1 MWLFDAGLFAAAQ
14 MRGKFL
20 DHHSAF
26 PRRAQEQALRALT
39 WRARA
44 TAFGREHGFASLRGP
59 EEFRERV
66 PLRDYAALKPWLVR
80 ALAGEHDVIWPG
92 KIPYFGMSSGTT
104 AGNKYLPISMAS
116 VAQQRRGGFEPI
128 AAYLRAGGQ
137 RDVMSGAAILLGSTT
152 ELERRASGVFVGDNT
167 GIMARHIP
175 AFVRHKQLPT
185 PETRRMQNWDDK
197 LVAIARE
204 AIDRDVR
211 VIAGTPAWFT
221 GLFDAVLALARER
234 GLPARTVTELWP
246 RLRLLTGGG
255 VRYAPYRP
263 RIEARLGAHVP
274 YFDVYNA
281 TEGGIMGV
289 QDRMHDPAMRLLPDA
304 RVYYEFVP
312 LSELQA
318 AAPRRLS
325 MWEVEVG
332 EVYALAVSTPSGL
345 FAYLL
350 GDCLRFVSTFP
361 HRFVFEGRTKAFLNV
376 CGEHVSQAELERA
389 VAAACVGQG
398 VVLTDFTVLAQVSE
412 RGVASH
418 TYLVEQDGRDGQ
430 LPDAEKMAAA
440 IDVEVG
446 RDNED
451 YRTHRSSALSL
462 AAPRV
467 VLLPRGAFERYMRA
481 RGKLGGQHK
490 VPRVIEDRALLRE
503 LLAAVPENPSR
514 SDTTP
519 VRWR

>member
-14 MRGKFL
+14 VRGTLL
-20 DHHSAF
+20 DRHSAH
-26 PRRAQEQALRALT
+26 PQKVQEQTLCALTRRARD
-39 WRARA
+39 
-44 TAFGREHGFASLRGP
+44 TAFGREHGFAAIRDAHS
-59 EEFRERV
+59 FRERV
-66 PLRDYAALKPWLVR
+66 PLRDYSALKPWLAR
-80 ALAGEHDVIWPG
+80 ALAGERDVIWPG

-104 AGNKYLPISMAS
+104 AGNKYLPISLAS
-116 VAQQRRGGFEPI
+116 VSQQRRGGFEPI
-128 AAYLRAGGQ
+128 AAYVRAGGR
-137 RDVMSGAAILLGSTT
+137 RDLMSGVAILLGSTS
-152 ELERRASGVFVGDNT
+152 ELERRASGVYVGDNT

-175 AFVRHKQLPT
+175 ALLRHKQLPKAA
-185 PETRRMQNWDDK
+185 TRRMNNWDDK
-197 LVAIARE
+197 IAALARE

-221 GLFDAVLALARER
+221 GLFDAVLQLARER
-234 GLPARTVTELWP
+234 GRAARTVTELWP

-263 RIEARLGAHVP
+263 RIEARLGAEVP

-289 QDRMHDPAMRLLPDA
+289 QDRLNDPAMRLLPDA
-304 RVYYEFVP
+304 GVFYEFIP
-312 LSELQA
+312 LSELDA
-318 AAPRRLS
+318 SEPRRLAL
-325 MWEVEVG
+325 WEVELG

-345 FAYLL
+345 FAYVL
-350 GDCLRFVSTFP
+350 GDCLRFVTTFP

-412 RGVASH
+412 TGIASH
-418 TYLVEQDGRDGQ
+418 TYLIECDGLPPEAEQ
-430 LPDAEKMAAA
+430 MANA
-440 IDVEVG
+440 IDVELG
-446 RDNED
+446 RNNED
-451 YRTHRSSALSL
+451 YRTHRASALSL

-481 RGKLGGQHK
+481 RGKLGGQNK

-503 LLAAVPENPSR
+503 LLLSAPLTLERVPAAE
-514 SDTTP
+514 
-519 VRWR
+519 